1 MRSIINSYYRYVGK
15 NSTNDSN
22 EEYLNVAPILPSD
35 WSSTIDGF
43 LNDTPLWW
51 TTIASILAC
60 ALVLVQFLYLF
71 LVEVSSYAFL
81 YVLITL
87 MCLIH
92 SYVSYALWCVPS
104 NVQRKAEGDVS
115 PRTENWEI
123 FIDFTETFLRPISK
137 FRTRPSQH
145 FVLLLLLLL
154 CSQSV
159 WPDWAIF
166 GLLWPQSFL
175 QKCPNY
181 LVTFWAISKRLYS
194 LN

>member
-1 MRSIINSYYRYVGK
+1 MNFRLKLILK
-15 NSTNDSN
+15 NR
-22 EEYLNVAPILPSD
+22 PILPSD

-166 GLLWPQSFL
+166 GLFWQQSFL
-175 QKCPNY
+175 EKWPKY
-181 LVTFWAISKRLYS
+181 LVTFWAISKQLYS
-194 LN
+194 LI